1 MIVFSNTT
9 PLIALSSIGQLDLLP
24 RLFTQVHLVGEVID
38 ECAVGGTIAVP
49 DLRSLPWVKEVKSTP
64 VQYPTV
70 LLELDK
76 GEKHTL
82 DMARKLN
89 ADWVVIDEKIGR
101 NMAEYLGLKV
111 TGTLGVLLKARQQNW
126 IPSFRDAAEAMMR
139 QGIRYNSGLV
149 ERLAWRMRLAP
160 PVHQAS
166 PQGKL

>member
-9 PLIALSSIGQLDLLP
+9 PLIALNGIGQLDLLP
-24 RLFTQVHLVGEVID
+24 RLFTEIHLVGEVIE
-38 ECAVGGTIAVP
+38 ECAVGGIIRVP
-49 DLRSLPWVKEVKSTP
+49 DLRALPWVKVVESTP

-89 ADWVVIDEKIGR
+89 ADWVIIDEKIGR

-111 TGTLGVLLKARQQNW
+111 TGTLGVLLKAKQQNW
-126 IPSFRDAAEAMMR
+126 IPSFRDAAAAMVR
-139 QGIRYNSGLV
+139 QGIRYNHGLV
-149 ERLAWRMRLAP
+149 DKLARQ
-160 PVHQAS
+160 V
-166 PQGKL
+166 GE